1 MNNFRKDFITKK
13 SSCFKMEQ
21 RSPLGK
27 VEGSEDEDPVNESKT
42 NNPFKG
48 SKKNKENKKK
58 SNTTSTETK
67 NEDGS
72 VTVNTVVKR
81 KSGEVKGEY
90 KTDFKDGEATGDDI
104 YVKTNRKGKKKVKY
118 AHGKYE
124 A

>member
-1 MNNFRKDFITKK
+1 MNNFRKDFIAKK
-13 SSCFKMEQ
+13 GSCFKMEQ

-27 VEGSEDEDPVNESKT
+27 VEGGEDEDPVNESKT

-58 SNTTSTETK
+58 SNTTSTENK

-81 KSGEVKGEY
+81 KDGSTKREF
-90 KTDFKDGEATGDDI
+90 KTDFKDGVATGDDR
-104 YVKTNRKGKKKVKY
+104 YVKTNRKGEQTVKY